1 MSTHSSILA
10 WEISGTE
17 KPGRATVH
25 GLTQELHTTEHNE
38 WEDYSNNLG
47 EEAEISRNQATAH
60 FLEVFTVSHKNSS
73 PSTTENSHSIS
84 QN

>member
-25 GLTQELHTTEHNE
+25 GLTQELHMTEHNE

-60 FLEVFTVSHKNSS
+60 FLTFMVALGNYHGT
-73 PSTTENSHSIS
+73 
-84 QN
+84 